1 MRRERR
7 HGGCWTTAAEL
18 VDLRTDVLQDWCPGC
33 GDFGILAAAQAALR
47 DLKIPNDRVAIFSG
61 IGCHGKIA
69 HYINVSG
76 VHTLH
81 GRTLPFAIGA
91 KLANPELEVLGFAGD
106 GDGLGIGAGHFVHA
120 GRRNVDLA
128 YVIHDNGVYGLTKG
142 QASPTLHLGLKT
154 KSLPQ
159 ANLNAS
165 VNPLALAL
173 VAGATFVARSY
184 AYDSRHLR
192 ETLRRAVLHRGFA
205 VVDVLQPCPTYNDI
219 NTKAWYGGE
228 DRPDPTTHRP
238 VPRVRPLDGPGW
250 NPRVGEDASPEDAAS
265 ALLRA
270 VEASLRPSETIP
282 IGVFYEDRR
291 TPVYSERFAERLPSY
306 ADHPPA
312 RQAVCDAS
320 GAPNIDLSKI
330 LAGWTV

>member
-1 MRRERR
+1 MA
-7 HGGCWTTAAEL
+7 TVEL

-33 GDFGILAAAQAALR
+33 GDYGILAAAQGALR

-81 GRTLPFAIGA
+81 GRALPFAIGA
-91 KLANPELEVLGFAGD
+91 KLANPGLEVLGFAGD

-142 QASPTLHLGLKT
+142 QASPTLPLGLKT

-159 ANLNAS
+159 ANVNAS

-184 AYDSRHLR
+184 AYDTRHLR

-228 DRPDPTTHRP
+228 DRPNPVTHRP
-238 VPRVRPLDGPGW
+238 IPRVRPLEGPDW
-250 NPRVGEDASPEDAAS
+250 DPTVGADASADDATS
-265 ALLRA
+265 VLLRA
-270 VEASLRPSETIP
+270 LDASLRPSDTLP

-291 TPVYSERFAERLPSY
+291 TPAYSDRFRARLPSY
-306 ADHPPA
+306 ATRPPA
-312 RQAVCDAS
+312 LQAVCDAN
-320 GAPNIDLSKI
+320 GVPIPDLAEM
-330 LAGWTV
+330 LAGLTV